1 MSSILELVEYDENSI
16 TGLVAKQDF
25 GRLGGK
31 KFKGDDIGNQDV
43 EGYYRFVYEGNSYKV
58 HKVIYELIRGEI
70 PEGFIVDHLNGD
82 TSDNNISNLR
92 LVDTATNAKNRKKSI
107 KCKTGITGVSFNEKR
122 NKWSSTWVDMN
133 GVRVQVSFSVSVY
146 GDKARQM
153 AIEARVKGV
162 NDCGNYTERHGK

>member
-1 MSSILELVEYDENSI
+1 M
-16 TGLVAKQDF
+16 
-25 GRLGGK
+25 
-31 KFKGDDIGNQDV
+31 
-43 EGYYRFVYEGNSYKV
+43 
-58 HKVIYELIRGEI
+58 
-70 PEGFIVDHLNGD
+70 
-82 TSDNNISNLR
+82 
-92 LVDTATNAKNRKKSI
+92 DTATNAKNRKKSI

>member
-58 HKVIYELIRGEI
+58 HKVIYM
-70 PEGFIVDHLNGD
+70 
-82 TSDNNISNLR
+82 NLLEER
-92 LVDTATNAKNRKKSI
+92 YQ
-107 KCKTGITGVSFNEKR
+107 
-122 NKWSSTWVDMN
+122 
-133 GVRVQVSFSVSVY
+133 RVLLL
-146 GDKARQM
+146 
-153 AIEARVKGV
+153 
-162 NDCGNYTERHGK
+162 TT